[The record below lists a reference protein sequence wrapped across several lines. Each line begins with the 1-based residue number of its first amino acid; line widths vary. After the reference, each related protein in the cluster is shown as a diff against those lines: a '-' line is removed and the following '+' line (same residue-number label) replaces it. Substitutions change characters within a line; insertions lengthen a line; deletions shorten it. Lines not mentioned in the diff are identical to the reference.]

1 MSQLVFQNDKF
12 LSKKDI
18 KVGHVYIK
26 KEGILLLYIGKDNF
40 DRFIFYNLASV
51 MFENAGDFR
60 ATTLAHY
67 ELQLQS
73 LIGLC
78 EDIMHSKCNEKQI
91 LILKGLPSLF
101 VEFPFVDYVKE
112 LPVWYVKNRIRNDSL
127 PIVTFEEK
135 PVKKSIS
142 CVGARDLVPGELY
155 YSGSLWRSLY
165 LYLGRDSCGNFC
177 WYFVGNGDILMR
189 NDFREYWSNMDR
201 TKSNKKVKRLSDAP
215 NDPNAYMYDDAYK
228 LLQLNWKANLT
239 GFDLG

>member
-78 EDIMHSKCNEKQI
+78 EAIMHSKCNEK
-91 LILKGLPSLF
+91 
-101 VEFPFVDYVKE
+101 
-112 LPVWYVKNRIRNDSL
+112 
-127 PIVTFEEK
+127 
-135 PVKKSIS
+135 
-142 CVGARDLVPGELY
+142 
-155 YSGSLWRSLY
+155 
-165 LYLGRDSCGNFC
+165 
-177 WYFVGNGDILMR
+177 
-189 NDFREYWSNMDR
+189 
-201 TKSNKKVKRLSDAP
+201 
-215 NDPNAYMYDDAYK
+215 
-228 LLQLNWKANLT
+228 
-239 GFDLG
+239 